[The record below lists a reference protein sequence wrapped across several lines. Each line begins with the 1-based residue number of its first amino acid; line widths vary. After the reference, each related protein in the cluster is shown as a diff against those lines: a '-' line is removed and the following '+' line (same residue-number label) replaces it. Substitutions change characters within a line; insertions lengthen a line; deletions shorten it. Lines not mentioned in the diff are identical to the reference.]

1 MPKVY
6 TELEKQHIKKRLKEE
21 AASCMSIYGVKKT
34 TVDELVKRVRIP
46 KGTFYLFYENKEVLF
61 FEVLYEL
68 HELVEEKFLSKLRDH
83 GEDISVD
90 SLADWITQMYLDSS
104 NLSML
109 KVMETGDWE
118 MLMRKLPEDVIK
130 NHVLHD
136 NDLILALSQYI
147 PQIAN
152 KNLEDFA
159 AALRA
164 IFIMLVYKKEIGMK
178 NFTEVLRLTIR
189 GVVLQLLE
197 E

>member
-6 TELEKQHIKKRLKEE
+6 SELEKQHIKKRLKEE
-21 AASCMSIYGVKKT
+21 AAICMSIYGVKKT
-34 TVDELVKRVRIP
+34 TVDELVKRARIP

-68 HELVEEKFLSKLRDH
+68 HDLVEEKFFSKLREH

-90 SLADWITQMYLDSS
+90 SLTDWITQMYLDSN

-136 NDLILALSQYI
+136 NDLILSLSKYI
-147 PQIAN
+147 PQISN

-164 IFIMLVYKKEIGMK
+164 IFIMLVYKKEIGMN
-178 NFTEVLRLTIR
+178 NFTDVLRLTIR

-197 E
+197 